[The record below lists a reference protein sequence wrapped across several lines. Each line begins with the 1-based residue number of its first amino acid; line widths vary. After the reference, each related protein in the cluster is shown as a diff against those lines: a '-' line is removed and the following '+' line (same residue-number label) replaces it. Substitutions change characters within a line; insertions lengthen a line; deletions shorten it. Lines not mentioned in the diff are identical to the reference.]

1 MEVPPFQFPSLQEI
15 VSRFLFFQ
23 VKQAKMF
30 VRAAKELPFEL
41 IEKILEVERR
51 KFVQV
56 SLSYDQTGWEEF
68 ETSKPVDLSKISLMK
83 LLPSR
88 KEYVKNSPDF
98 LFSFE
103 ISSLPKSNYL
113 SFSLN
118 NSNPSFPI
126 IRRFNNIDSDH
137 ICSGSKEITQ
147 FIFPFPRFMRT
158 NSISVNGDD
167 RTCFV
172 DLLDFA
178 VELEKIGCC
187 ENCFRF

>member
-56 SLSYDQTGWEEF
+56 SVSYDQKEWEHF
-68 ETSKPVDLSKISLMK
+68 ETTKPVDLSKISLMK

-88 KEYVKNSPDF
+88 KEYVKDSPDF
-98 LFSFE
+98 SFSFE
-103 ISSLPKSNYL
+103 ISSLPKSKYF

-118 NSNPSFPI
+118 NSTPSFPI
-126 IRRFNNIDSDH
+126 VRRFNDIQSENM
-137 ICSGSKEITQ
+137 CPPSKEITN
-147 FIFPFPRFMRT
+147 FVFPISRFMRT
-158 NSISVNGDD
+158 NSILTNRIFS
-167 RTCFV
+167 
-172 DLLDFA
+172 DF
-178 VELEKIGCC
+178 EDKPKKIGCC